1 MLVKHIKIFL
11 RKKNKKNGEYGR
23 EPYKNISDEKRKLAE
38 YKKIYDEMRKNAL
51 QPVKLFQ

>member
-1 MLVKHIKIFL
+1 MKEDNKKELVKHIKIFL

-38 YKKIYDEMRKNAL
+38 YKKNIL
-51 QPVKLFQ
+51 

>member
-1 MLVKHIKIFL
+1 MKHIKIFL